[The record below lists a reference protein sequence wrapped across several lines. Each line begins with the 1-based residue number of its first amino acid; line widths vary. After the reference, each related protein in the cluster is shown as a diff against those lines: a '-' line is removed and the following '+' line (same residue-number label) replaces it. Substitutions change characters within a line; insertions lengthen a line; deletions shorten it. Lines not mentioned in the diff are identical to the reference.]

1 MSVIVP
7 CTMCGKWYFANNM
20 EYVKA
25 GKRIQYYCKPCVQSI
40 KENGGFNH
48 AEKEHREQRI

>member
-7 CTMCGKWYFANNM
+7 CTMCGKCYFAM
-20 EYVKA
+20 DMDYVK
-25 GKRIQYYCKPCVQSI
+25 GRNRLLYYCKPCVKSI